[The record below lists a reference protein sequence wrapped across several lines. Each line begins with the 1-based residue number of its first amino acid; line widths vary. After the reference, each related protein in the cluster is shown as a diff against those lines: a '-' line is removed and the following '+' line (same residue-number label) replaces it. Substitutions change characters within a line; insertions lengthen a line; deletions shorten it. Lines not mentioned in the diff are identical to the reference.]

1 MLIKSKY
8 SSCICKMVMNTQW
21 SLQTW
26 EDVIVQHTLHAD
38 SLWYEV
44 NGLHHYGYSDIID
57 MHTCTTSNDTH
68 PLSLIHTQT
77 CQPMSYI
84 CPNTNILSRIHTHTH
99 LLSLIHTHFSLCH
112 TYVQTQT
119 HCHAYTH
126 THQPMSYICPNTNI
140 LSSTH
145 THVNPCHTYVQTQTY
160 CQAYTHTHTLFLFG
174 FGKPCKKNSKLNCT
188 KCHKLDTIMLKIMLK
203 FGATERS

>member
-1 MLIKSKY
+1 MWVASDNYHLACTQYKADETHPGHIFRTQESLDISGLNHTGQHFMLIKSKY

-84 CPNTNILSRIHTHTH
+84 CPNTNILSSIHTHTH
-99 LLSLIHTHFSLCH
+99 SLSLWFWKAL
-112 TYVQTQT
+112 
-119 HCHAYTH
+119 
-126 THQPMSYICPNTNI
+126 
-140 LSSTH
+140 
-145 THVNPCHTYVQTQTY
+145 
-160 CQAYTHTHTLFLFG
+160 
-174 FGKPCKKNSKLNCT
+174 
-188 KCHKLDTIMLKIMLK
+188 
-203 FGATERS
+203 